1 MNNKNS
7 LVSTAMLSYLWN
19 DEHKD
24 NIDLLKPFVIHILHN
39 DYNINDVIDLQNICE
54 KMKTDF
60 SFDNM
65 PIAVIRK
72 IIVRLCKKEN
82 ILQKL
87 EHQYIL
93 CKDLSKEAKNFTRQR
108 NEAAKEMEFV
118 VSELRN
124 YLVKHKMI
132 KQSDDITKVE
142 QLLNIFLE
150 KNGYIIIKNI
160 DRLAQLKVNDGAVN
174 YRISSFIME
183 QAKEETPLFQSFY
196 HMIQGFMI
204 TSAIY
209 LQIENNNKETLKKTQ
224 FYFDA
229 PLMLNVLGY
238 KTTEQNKMAEEL
250 VNLLIQQGAKI
261 KCFEHNCKEVEYIID
276 CYKNNLSRTNTDKT
290 LEALDLDGY
299 NESDVEMILASLRDN
314 IKAHNIEIV
323 ETPDYNTHDYVIGF
337 EELLSYLKENY
348 RNEVKE
354 KTLYNDVNSI
364 NAINMIRK
372 GKEQSKIEDCKAVFV
387 TLNYELVR
395 LSKSFFDIPH
405 FEKIGHCISDN
416 ELTIIL
422 WLKTYQN
429 NPDLPKLKLIT
440 NALAAFEP
448 SPKMLIK
455 IKETTEKMEKS
466 GSTNTDVILNTILS
480 DNVKKA
486 DLMEITGGDE
496 NNINEQTIIDV
507 LQMESNKEISLK
519 AIEIQKYK
527 EKADELQK
535 RISQNENENNERYL
549 RCQKYAMEKAD
560 NNIKIY
566 NIILNVGFHLLFIA
580 VIMLLLYVAL
590 EDFSSNSNKIT
601 VKVIALGFSIIGYLS
616 SIIGPFKWF
625 KKAVDNYTERK
636 HEKLYDKYYDEYTK
650 II

>member
-24 NIDLLKPFVIHILHN
+24 NIDLLKPFVIYILHN
-39 DYNINDVIDLQNICE
+39 NYVINDFIDLQNICE
-54 KMKTDF
+54 KMKTNF
-60 SFDNM
+60 SFENI

-72 IIVRLCKKEN
+72 IIIRLCKKEN
-82 ILQKL
+82 ILQKF
-87 EHQYIL
+87 EHQYML
-93 CKDLSKEAKNFTRQR
+93 YKDLSKEAKNFTKQR

-124 YLVKHKMI
+124 YLIKYKMI
-132 KQSDDITKVE
+132 KQSDDNTKVE

-160 DRLAQLKVNDGAVN
+160 DQLTQLKVNDSAVN

-183 QAKEETPLFQSFY
+183 QSKEETSLFQSFY

-209 LQIENNNKETLKKTQ
+209 LQIENNNKETLKKTE

-238 KTTEQNKMAEEL
+238 KTAEQNKMAEEL

-261 KCFEHNCKEVEYIID
+261 KCFEHNFKEVEYIID
-276 CYKNNLSRTNTDKT
+276 CYKNNLSKCNSDKT
-290 LEALDLDGY
+290 LEALDLNGY
-299 NESDVEMILASLRDN
+299 NEADVEMILASLRDN

-323 ETPDYNTHDYVIGF
+323 ETPDYNTHNYVIGF
-337 EELLSYLKENY
+337 EELQLYLKENY

-372 GKEQSKIEDCKAVFV
+372 GKEQAKIEDCKAIFV
-387 TLNYELVR
+387 TLNYELAR
-395 LSKSFFDIPH
+395 LSKAFFNIPN

-416 ELTIIL
+416 ELTVIL

-448 SPKMLIK
+448 SPKMLLR

-496 NNINEQTIIDV
+496 DNINEKTIIDV

-527 EKADELQK
+527 TKADELQK
-535 RISQNENENNERYL
+535 RISQNENENSKRYL
-549 RCQKYAMEKAD
+549 RCQQCAMEKAN

-566 NIILNVGFHLLFIA
+566 NIILNTSFHLLFI
-580 VIMLLLYVAL
+580 IIIILLLYVAI

-601 VKVIALGFSIIGYLS
+601 IKFIALSFSIIGYLS

-625 KKAVDNYTERK
+625 KKVVSNYTKRK
-636 HEKLYDKYYDEYTK
+636 HEKLYDKYYNEYIK